1 VAPKDTTR
9 PPGSGQ
15 HLTAPAQQ
23 QRQQQPNAM
32 IGTDVDPF
40 ERKPSTPNCLL
51 RELACFGYWLV
62 HHGLQLGSSGEIE
75 DKDLSRAVGFD
86 RDLVRCPFELEL
98 WRCPFRVI
106 QTVRAAY
113 SHSWRS
119 SDRSGITSQV
129 SIATGAT
136 VNSAIRMTIGSADG
150 IRSERMTT

>member
-1 VAPKDTTR
+1 MAPKDRTR

-15 HLTAPAQQ
+15 HLTAQAE
-23 QRQQQPNAM
+23 QQPNAT
-32 IGTDVDPF
+32 IEKAVVPVGCT
-40 ERKPSTPNCLL
+40 PSTPNCLL
-51 RELACFGYWLV
+51 RERACFGYWLV

-129 SIATGAT
+129 SIATGAA